1 MPTLRRLPLAL
12 LLLGLAACTPP
23 KPSQAPPAGVDKLVV
38 LPPEN
43 KTGDPLIVDEPG
55 AIGRALQ
62 MKRVT
67 VPNVLASELRRRLE
81 IQGFA
86 VMPSKSTGF
95 PTLKTEIRR
104 WELYP
109 ADYSQVTVDLS
120 AVLVDGS
127 GQEIW
132 RMERERWRVPTPDTE
147 SAIDSSR
154 DAAASVAEQLLLAWR
169 PSSQPAKVDPD
180 EPEESDEDY

>member
-1 MPTLRRLPLAL
+1 MSTSRLLPLGLVL
-12 LLLGLAACTPP
+12 LAVAACTAP

-38 LPPEN
+38 APPEN
-43 KTGDPLIVDEPG
+43 TTGDALVVDEPG

-104 WELYP
+104 WEPYP
-109 ADYSQVTVDLS
+109 ADYSQVTVDIT
-120 AVLVDGS
+120 AILVDGS
-127 GQEIW
+127 GREIW
-132 RMERERWRVPTPDTE
+132 RMDRERWRVPTPDTE

-154 DAAASVAEQLLLAWR
+154 EASASVAEQILLAWT
-169 PSSQPAKVDPD
+169 PSTQPAKVDPD
-180 EPEESDEDY
+180 APEEDEAY